1 MEEKQKIKEIS
12 SYPPKV
18 EEQKIEIE
26 PIENFLFSEVLSS
39 IKPPQPFTKKENREL
54 QRLLNENSKS
64 QIMKKEK
71 EKVR

>member
-39 IKPPQPFTKKENREL
+39 IKPPQPFTKKENR
-54 QRLLNENSKS
+54 
-64 QIMKKEK
+64 
-71 EKVR
+71 